1 MKLATAMILAA
12 LNIGTVRAS
21 GPVGVYALIDK
32 VTMEPNAEN
41 PERILIYGVFSIRAG
56 ENQGSF
62 QAPQRGYLYYT
73 LPSGGI
79 LPAGGNRALILREW
93 SDLKAAAGT
102 RTVIAFG
109 GTSFAD
115 FVADPKGGP
124 LHTPPPYHPPL
135 LRKTGDKPANPDPYE
150 TGAGLSKMRSDT
162 DYEPV
167 KSLVEFK

>member
-1 MKLATAMILAA
+1 MKLATAMIGAVLS
-12 LNIGTVRAS
+12 IGTALAS

-32 VTMEPNAEN
+32 VTMEPSAEN

-56 ENQGSF
+56 ENQGAF
-62 QAPQRGYLYYT
+62 QAAQRGYLYYA
-73 LPSGGI
+73 LPSS
-79 LPAGGNRALILREW
+79 ANRALILREW

-115 FVADPKGGP
+115 YIPDGQGVNR
-124 LHTPPPYHPPL
+124 PPAYHPPR
-135 LRKTGDKPANPDPYE
+135 LRKTGDEPANPDPYV

-167 KSLVEFK
+167 KSLLNFH